1 MAEQKKHMPISKLVL
16 EAKRCPISGLWP
28 HLYPTPDGTYYFT
41 CSPLCPWDASKS
53 TSYSA
58 LCTYEKNTYK
68 PVYTG
73 AHAHADIS
81 DAVAEWNDLM
91 TAKTKYERGDDTML
105 KVNPCPISGLTPE
118 PNHWADDAW
127 FYECDSRCPRIKNCR
142 LATPVYVHQTDAE
155 AGWNRLVKDV
165 TAGEAGFDNSG
176 AKEPASTRTID
187 VKLSCFTPSVK
198 MTITIP
204 DERDDEEYINELL
217 GSMLAE
223 EFRYNVEWD
232 FADA

>member
-1 MAEQKKHMPISKLVL
+1 MAEQKKHVPISKLVL

-91 TAKTKYERGDDTML
+91 TAKTKYEKGDDTML

-127 FYECDSRCPRIKNCR
+127 FYECDSRCPRIKDCR

-155 AGWNRLVKDV
+155 AGWNRLIKDV
-165 TAGEAGFDNSG
+165 TAGEAGLNNSG
-176 AKEPASTRTID
+176 RGP
-187 VKLSCFTPSVK
+187 CFEKGRFLKIHIQKAAEGLNPLPLLFICSLLPSERRS
-198 MTITIP
+198 P
-204 DERDDEEYINELL
+204 DR
-217 GSMLAE
+217 
-223 EFRYNVEWD
+223 RY
-232 FADA
+232 